1 MIVKPQNSGSFYYN
15 YKGRFSIVLCAI
27 ANAKYEFI
35 MVHSGTNGKVS
46 DGGILHTIGFYDKL
60 QSKSFNL
67 PAANTPM
74 GTNYSLPYTFVGDEA
89 FMQMENLMKPYA
101 DQGLTTE
108 EKIFN
113 YRLSRARRI
122 IENAFGILSSR
133 FRVFKTEVCLDD
145 DHVDAV
151 VLASCVL
158 HNYLTRN
165 GKVYLTPSSV
175 DLEDINEGTIIP
187 GEWRQESEALGRL
200 QKKPTK
206 IILTKPNTSE
216 ICLRIFIIKR
226 VESLFKSAW
235 H

>member
-1 MIVKPQNSGSFYYN
+1 MIVKPQNSRSFYYN

-46 DGGILHTIGFYDKL
+46 DGGILHTIGFYEKL
-60 QSKSFNL
+60 QSISFNL
-67 PAANTPM
+67 PAASTPM
-74 GTNYSLPYTFVGDEA
+74 GINYSLPYTFVGDEA
-89 FMQMENLMKPYA
+89 FMLMENLMKPYA
-101 DQGLTTE
+101 DQGLTE
-108 EKIFN
+108 ENIFN

-133 FRVFKTEVCLDD
+133 FRVFRTEISLDV

-165 GKVYLTPSSV
+165 GKAYLTPSSV

-187 GEWRQESEALGRL
+187 GEWRQESEALDVCRKSL
-200 QKKPTK
+200 QK